1 VKVDFYYGL
10 GSRYSYLASTQAA
23 RLEQDTGC
31 TLEWLPINSSALY
44 RARGVSPFEGA
55 PVSGQYEWSYR
66 ERDAT
71 RWADLY
77 RVPFVEPRGRVRFDP
92 ELLAL
97 AATAAKRLGAVVPY
111 THVLYAAM
119 FVDSVPEIGREECVR
134 RAVSVGLSPDAFRR
148 ELESGVTSAEQSEIL
163 ERALSAGVFG
173 VPSFVVDGELF
184 WGNDRLVLLRHRLS
198 AHGREPTRT
207 ERPAP

>member
-10 GSRYSYLASTQAA
+10 GSRYSYLASTQMA

-31 TLEWLPINSSALY
+31 TLEWNPINSTALY

-55 PVSGQYEWSYR
+55 PVSGQYEWAYR

-77 RVPFVEPRGRVRFDP
+77 GVPFVEPRGRVRFDP
-92 ELLAL
+92 QALAL
-97 AATAAKRLGAVVPY
+97 AATAGKRLGAVVPY
-111 THVLYAAM
+111 THALYAAM
-119 FVDSVPEIGREECVR
+119 FVDSVEEIGVEECVR
-134 RAVSVGLSPDAFRR
+134 RAVACGLTPEAFRR
-148 ELESGVTSAEQSEIL
+148 ELASKKISDEQAEIL
-163 ERALSAGVFG
+163 EHALSAGVFG

-184 WGNDRLVLLRHRLS
+184 WGNDRLILLRHHLASKR
-198 AHGREPTRT
+198 ADAARF
-207 ERPAP
+207 

>member
-10 GSRYSYLASTQAA
+10 ESRYSYLASTQAA
-23 RLEQDTGC
+23 RLEQETGC

-66 ERDAT
+66 ERDAA
-71 RWADLY
+71 RWAALY
-77 RVPFVEPRGRVRFDP
+77 SVPFAEPRGRVRFDP
-92 ELLAL
+92 QLLAL

-111 THVLYAAM
+111 THALYAAM
-119 FVDSVPEIGREECVR
+119 FVDSVAEIGPEECIRGAVR
-134 RAVSVGLSPDAFRR
+134 CGLSPDTFER
-148 ELESGVTSAEQSEIL
+148 ELSSPATSAEQSEML

-184 WGNDRLVLLRHRLS
+184 WGNDRLILLRHHLASKR
-198 AHGREPTRT
+198 READYRPT
-207 ERPAP
+207 A